1 MAKFDG
7 ATGALVRLVPPG
19 PELDELLGLVREG
32 IQFKRQHVGR
42 RPGFLHRYICGV
54 VEGMAPPVTFAALLS
69 ELDIAAARRA
79 ACDGRGEPIERV
91 SRTWEQLT
99 YHDPKR
105 GRQKIAFGTV
115 MNYFTKAKKAR
126 FPASP

>member
-1 MAKFDG
+1 MASDTT
-7 ATGALVRLVPPG
+7 TGAAALYIRNG
-19 PELDELLGLVREG
+19 PERDEILGLIRIG

-42 RPGFLHRYICGV
+42 RPGFLHRYIV
-54 VEGMAPPVTFAALLS
+54 DLVAQMPKPVTFAALLS
-69 ELDIAAARRA
+69 ELDLAAGRRA
-79 ACDGRGEPIERV
+79 ASDGWGEPIERV
-91 SRTWEQLT
+91 SRSFEELT